1 MICIAGK
8 NQVAVDA
15 LNFSANATHNHELC
29 VLPNRTDR
37 GIDDWQPSLKA
48 RATGLGIPV
57 VELDE
62 LYSIADLHL
71 FSLEYDRI
79 LRPERFTDATLIN
92 CHFSLLPKYK
102 GVYTAAWPII
112 NGETETGVTLHLI
125 DRGIDTGPIIDQKR
139 FSIEPNDTAR
149 CIYFRCMQHA
159 TELLLSR
166 FQSLLANNFDAIEQP
181 ANESTYYSR
190 TSIDYSNLTIDL
202 NQTAFVIHNQIRA
215 FTFKEFQLPIVNNVP
230 IQSSSITCDRSNSRS
245 GTVIFDDDHQLK
257 IASLDYDLLL
267 TKHPT
272 TE

>member
-15 LNFSANATHNHELC
+15 LEFSATARHNHELC

-37 GIDDWQPSLKA
+37 GIDNWQPSLRA
-48 RATGLGIPV
+48 RATELNIPV
-57 VELDE
+57 VKLDE
-62 LYSIADLHL
+62 LYSIPDLHL
-71 FSLEYDRI
+71 FSLEYDQI
-79 LRPERFTDATLIN
+79 LNPERFSNATLIN

-112 NGETETGVTLHLI
+112 NGETESGITLHLI

-159 TELLLSR
+159 TELFMSR
-166 FQSLLANNFDAIEQP
+166 FQSLLANNFDVIEQP
-181 ANESTYYSR
+181 ANDSTYYSR

-202 NQTAFVIHNQIRA
+202 NQTAFAIHNQIRA
-215 FTFKEFQLPIVNNVP
+215 FTFKEFQLPIVNNVT
-230 IQSSSITCDRSNSRS
+230 IQSSLITCDRSISRP
-245 GTVIFDDDHQLK
+245 GTIVSEDNHKLK
-257 IASLDYDLLL
+257 IASIDYDLLL
-267 TKHPT
+267 TKHLT